1 MIVKTY
7 STKPTDIERTWWVV
21 DAEGQTLGRLASR
34 IAHILRGKHKPYF
47 VPHMDTGDF
56 VIVINAEKIRVT
68 GNRLDDKK
76 YYRHSKYQGGLTE
89 TTLREQLERHPERP
103 IEDAVKGM
111 LPKSALGHQ
120 MIKKL
125 KVYAGP
131 NHPHEA
137 QKPVALKLEL

>member
-7 STKPTDIERTWWVV
+7 STKPTDIERTWWVI

-34 IAHILRGKHKPYF
+34 IAHLLRGKHKPYF
-47 VPHMDTGDF
+47 VPHLDTGDF

-89 TTLREQLERHPERP
+89 TTLREQLERHPDRP
-103 IEDAVKGM
+103 IADAVAGM

-137 QKPVALKLEL
+137 QKPVALKLEK